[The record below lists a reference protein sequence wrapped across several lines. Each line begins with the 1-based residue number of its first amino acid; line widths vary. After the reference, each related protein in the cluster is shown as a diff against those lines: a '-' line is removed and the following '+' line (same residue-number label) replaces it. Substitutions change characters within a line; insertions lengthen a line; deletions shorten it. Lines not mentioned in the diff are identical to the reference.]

1 MQKSKTEIQNEIVE
15 ILGPN
20 PHGIADLSPRIGKT
34 RIGIEVI
41 KRDKPK
47 KILWTTPNTDLRD
60 TDIPKEFETWKAKTY
75 LKKTKIVCWASLDNV
90 TGHYPLIIMDEAQYI
105 TEANSAPLFDGR
117 ITYDNILVLTGTVP
131 KGEDKVELLDRLG
144 LSVIHRV
151 SIDEA
156 QEAGLVADY
165 RIKVVLG
172 VLDDT
177 KKVIPAGN
185 KAKPF
190 MQTEKAA
197 YDYINKKIQTMTFS
211 GRPVPAFMFMQRM
224 SFIKN
229 TPTKELIAKTLF
241 DTLPGRSL
249 IFCSSIAQAER
260 LCEHT
265 HHSKKK
271 DSDDFRRFI
280 EGRLDKLAC
289 VDSGGVGSTYRGVDN
304 FIVVQSNSNQN
315 GSITQKI
322 ARALVA
328 QEGYT
333 ANIYLI
339 GLDGTVDMNWIK
351 KSLEDFDSS
360 KVLME
365 SSRAYVK

>member
-1 MQKSKTEIQNEIVE
+1 MQKSKTEIQDEIVE

-34 RIGIEVI
+34 RIGIQVI

-60 TDIPKEFETWKAKTY
+60 VDIPKEFETWKAKTH
-75 LKKTKIVCWASLDNV
+75 LKNTKIVCWASLENV
-90 TGHYPLIIMDEAQYI
+90 KGHFPLIIMDEVQYI

-131 KGEDKVELLDRLG
+131 KGDDKVELLNRLG
-144 LSVIHRV
+144 LSVLHKV

-165 RIKVVLG
+165 SIKVVVG
-172 VLDDT
+172 HLDSV
-177 KKVIPAGN
+177 KKIIPAGN
-185 KAKPF
+185 KARPF

-197 YDYINKKIQTMTFS
+197 YDYLNKKIMTMTYS
-211 GRPVPAFMFMQRM
+211 GRPVPSFMYMQRM
-224 SFIKN
+224 NFIKN
-229 TPTKELIAKTLF
+229 SPTKEIIAKALF
-241 DTLPGRSL
+241 DTLPGRTL

-260 LCEHT
+260 LCKYT

-271 DSDDFRRFI
+271 DSSDFRRFI
-280 EGRLDKLAC
+280 EGKLQKLAC

-328 QEGYT
+328 QEGYK

-339 GLDGTVDMNWIK
+339 GLEETVDMNWIK
-351 KSLEDFDSS
+351 KSLEDFDIN
-360 KVLME
+360 KVAWE
-365 SSRAYVK
+365 TSRRYVK